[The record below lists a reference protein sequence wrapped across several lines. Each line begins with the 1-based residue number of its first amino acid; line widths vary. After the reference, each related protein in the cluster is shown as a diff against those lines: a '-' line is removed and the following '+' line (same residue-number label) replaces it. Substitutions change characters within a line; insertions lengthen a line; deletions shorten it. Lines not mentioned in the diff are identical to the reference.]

1 MYSVSA
7 HGITFAFNKEKKK
20 KKISVAARGYASCLS
35 RLKGMLARDGF
46 AVPDACH
53 DFS

>member
-7 HGITFAFNKEKKK
+7 HGIAFEKKK

-35 RLKGMLARDGF
+35 RLKGMLAWDGF